1 MMTPNHFSNFSS
13 PPRQPAAKFR
23 RARRSPRLAARGL
36 FVGLLLFP
44 TLFPLTAHAARL
56 KDIVDIEGVRDN
68 MLVGY
73 GLVVGLNGTGDSLTN
88 APFTGKSLVGMLER
102 LGVNT
107 RGDNMKTKNVAAV
120 MVTATLPPFAAQG
133 SKIDINVSTL
143 GDAKSLQGGMLLVT
157 PLLGADGEV
166 YAVAQG
172 AVSVGGFSAEGAG
185 QSVTKGVPT
194 AGRIAS
200 GAIVEREIDF
210 RLGAL
215 DQLKLSLKNPDFTT
229 AQRVADAINA
239 NAKDTTAAAL
249 DSKTIRLS
257 LPVGARNNIVGYLT
271 QIEQLEVTPD
281 QVAKVV
287 IDDQSGIIVMGE
299 NVRIN
304 TVAIA
309 QGNLTIR
316 ITETPQVSQPA
327 PFSQGGTTTTVPRT
341 TIDINDGGEKR
352 LGVLQSGVSLQEL
365 VQSLN
370 ALGVGPRDMITIL
383 QSIKAAGALQADLE
397 VI

>member
-1 MMTPNHFSNFSS
+1 MPGPAPLSS
-13 PPRQPAAKFR
+13 KSSTPRQPVAKFA
-23 RARRSPRLAARGL
+23 RARRFSRLAAFGPSLAL
-36 FVGLLLFP
+36 FILLSFF
-44 TLFPLTAHAARL
+44 TQAHAASRL

-73 GLVVGLNGTGDSLTN
+73 GLVVGLNGSGDSLTN
-88 APFTGKSLVGMLER
+88 SPFTAKSLIGMLEQ

-107 RGDNMKTKNVAAV
+107 RGDTLKTKNVAAV
-120 MVTATLPPFAAQG
+120 MVTATLPAFSSQG
-133 SKIDINVSTL
+133 SKIDITVSTL
-143 GDAKSLQGGMLLVT
+143 GDAKSLGGGTLLVT

-172 AVSVGGFSAEGAG
+172 AVAVGGFSAEGAA

-200 GAIVEREIDF
+200 GAIIEREINFHLAD
-210 RLGAL
+210 LN
-215 DQLKLSLKNPDFTT
+215 DLKLSLKNPDFTT

-239 NAKDTTAAAL
+239 HTRARNATAL
-249 DSKTIRLS
+249 DSRTIRLD
-257 LPVGARNNIVGYLT
+257 LPSGGGPERVAFLT
-271 QIEQLEVTPD
+271 GIEQLEVVPD
-281 QVAKVV
+281 QIARVV
-287 IDDQSGIIVMGE
+287 IDDQSGVIVMGE

-309 QGNLTIR
+309 QGNLTIS

-327 PFSQGGTTTTVPRT
+327 PFSQGGTTQTVPRT
-341 TIDINDGGEKR
+341 TIDVNESGDKR
-352 LGVLQSGVSLQEL
+352 MAVLQTGVSLQEL
-365 VQSLN
+365 VHSLN